1 MPDSVDI
8 ETVREHVLECHADTI
23 RAVIAAADTVADR
36 VEEPTGPNGAGV
48 SAELE
53 RELTRRELVGPLVAV
68 LVDAIGAAGIETAA
82 QPVPGPP
89 YVTVTSLGPV
99 LRATGS
105 RGRLVITLRVFAVD
119 RTDGTQYHRTGDD
132 PGAVLEIDFR

>member
-1 MPDSVDI
+1 MPNRVDL
-8 ETVREHVLECHADTI
+8 ETVRAHVLRAHEDTI
-23 RAVIAAADTVADR
+23 RAVITAADAVTDR
-36 VEEPTGPNGAGV
+36 LEAANVTNGSGV
-48 SAELE
+48 RAELE
-53 RELTRRELVGPLVAV
+53 RELIRRELMESLVAV
-68 LVDAIGAAGIETAA
+68 LVDAIAAAGIELSA

-119 RTDGTQYHRTGDD
+119 RTDATQYYRARHD
-132 PGAVLEIDFR
+132 PEVVLEIEYR